1 MSPVDMKAQYV
12 AEPLG
17 GELAVK
23 IGKPAAEW
31 TEDDIVG
38 LVAQGGIRVVSLMHV
53 DGEGEL
59 RALDFLPRSEAHLRE
74 ILRAGE
80 RADGSSLFPGAG
92 LPPDASDIVLRPR
105 LASAFI
111 DPFSEIPTLV
121 LMAGHQSRDGAPLPQ
136 SPDTIVR
143 RAAAHFHATT
153 GAELLAHAEVEF
165 FLGKPAEEADVY
177 GSSDRGYHATS
188 PFVFGEDIRRQ
199 AMVLLGDLGV
209 AVKYGHA
216 EVGYIGAEEGGGYIW
231 EQHEIE
237 LALAPLPVA
246 AEAVVLTQWVLR
258 NLAHASGVQCSFR
271 PVLRAG
277 HAGSGMHFH
286 FAALSDDGFATMDG
300 PAAELARSLVGG
312 LVRSGG
318 ALMAFGNRSRE
329 SFLRLQQGKEVP
341 ASITWGHFNRKALV
355 RIPVLARTADGEPVA
370 PPTVEF
376 RLPDGSVNPFLLLAG
391 AAQAVA
397 HASGDASIEET
408 LRDSRAGTPNGAL
421 SSAKAQSVSSTAEAS
436 AGAEAKDANV
446 TARSLPL
453 SFDAIADALEL
464 ERSALGADDVFP
476 AELLDATLSQLR
488 SGGAN

>member
-1 MSPVDMKAQYV
+1 MSPVDMRAQYV

-23 IGKPAAEW
+23 IGRPAADW
-31 TEDDIVG
+31 TEDDIVK
-38 LVAQGGIRVVSLMHV
+38 VVVEEQVRVVTLMHV

-105 LASAFI
+105 LSSAFL

-121 LMAGHQSRDGAPLPQ
+121 ILAGHHDRDGAPLAQ

-143 RAAAHFHATT
+143 RAAERFRAET

-199 AMVLLGDLGV
+199 AMVFLGDLGV
-209 AVKYGHA
+209 AVKYSHA
-216 EVGYIGAEEGGGYIW
+216 EVGYIGSEEGGGYIW

-286 FAALSDDGFATMDG
+286 FAALAGEGFATMEG
-300 PAAELARSLVGG
+300 PSPELARSLVGG
-312 LVRSGG
+312 LVQSGG

-391 AAQAVA
+391 AAQAMA
-397 HASGDASIEET
+397 HAKNDATIEET
-408 LRDSRAGTPNGAL
+408 LQNSKAGAPNGGKP
-421 SSAKAQSVSSTAEAS
+421 SGDG
-436 AGAEAKDANV
+436 GAAV
-446 TARSLPL
+446 PARGLPL
-453 SFDAIADALEL
+453 SFSAIADEL
-464 ERSALGADDVFP
+464 EHERAALGAGDVFP
-476 AELLDATLSQLR
+476 AELLDATLQNLR
-488 SGGAN
+488 GDGVR